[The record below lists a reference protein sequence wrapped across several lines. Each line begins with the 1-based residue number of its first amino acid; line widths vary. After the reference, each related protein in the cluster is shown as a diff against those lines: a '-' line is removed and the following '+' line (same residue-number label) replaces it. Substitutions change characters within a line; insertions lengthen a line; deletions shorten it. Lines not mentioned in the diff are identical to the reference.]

1 MKLDNAA
8 SNFLAFITSEIDC
21 ACDADLRTAEVDW
34 DVDSELLG
42 RTLKASPGALA
53 RITLSKASDC
63 SGLGHVPVLGPITVA
78 RNRRCPDHP
87 RLTLSHMTVYF
98 PEGGEEPVLNGQNR
112 KKNEPLETFQRYHII
127 PCCLTICLHHSSTHP
142 TPKCP
147 EPLII

>member
-1 MKLDNAA
+1 MKLYNAA
-8 SNFLAFITSEIDC
+8 SNFLAFITSEIDR

-42 RTLKASPGALA
+42 RTLKASPGVPA

-78 RNRRCPDHP
+78 RDRRCPDHP

-98 PEGGEEPVLNGQNR
+98 PEGGEEPVLNGQNG
-112 KKNEPLETFQRYHII
+112 KKTSP
-127 PCCLTICLHHSSTHP
+127 
-142 TPKCP
+142 
-147 EPLII
+147 